1 MPHVHVA
8 SRLRAPRLQDG
19 RAEVLLG
26 TFNCRLLI
34 YRDTGDS
41 PAGPGY
47 RPSYQLV
54 YERRFSYPVYGIQVG
69 DFNDVG

>member
-1 MPHVHVA
+1 M
-8 SRLRAPRLQDG
+8 
-19 RAEVLLG
+19 LLG

-34 YRDTGDS
+34 YRDTSDS